1 MMFGGAADILS
12 NTVGIGLREA
22 LRTLG
27 EVQPE
32 LRTVVCVCVCGVCAR
47 LRALAPTHPLT
58 HPPTYPPTH
67 PPTHTQT

>member
-12 NTVGIGLREA
+12 DTVGIGLREA

-32 LRTVVCVCVCGVCAR
+32 LRTVVCVCVCVVCVRVCAR
-47 LRALAPTHPLT
+47 
-58 HPPTYPPTH
+58 
-67 PPTHTQT
+67 